1 MGLDLLMIDESLQCS
16 AGFMVSK
23 GEDLTPGP
31 KTVSVIQ
38 SFV

>member
-1 MGLDLLMIDESLQCS
+1 MVDDA

-31 KTVSVIQ
+31 KTFSVTQ
-38 SFV
+38 SFVQILLK